1 MKGLYTMRKDT
12 IKDITIDSFDNEAFL
27 EALGNAIR
35 DRIDYDEIAEVYLDA
50 HEDELNE
57 GLLEAAQDLLLPF

>member
-1 MKGLYTMRKDT
+1 MRKDT